1 MPTNVPFDKM
11 QLLYVE
17 HIKKLVFE
25 SMRYIQLEV
34 QIFTW
39 NV

>member
-1 MPTNVPFDKM
+1 MSTNIPFDKM

-25 SMRYIQLEV
+25 SMRYMELDV
-34 QIFTW
+34 QISAW